1 MPLTYTVS
9 HRHRLVTAIAKGTVA
24 TDEISHCLVAM
35 AEQGAL
41 AYAKLFDA
49 TAMEGEWGR
58 QAVLSF
64 AAFSRVQGGLRR
76 LGPLAIVIGSVSQRA
91 QAALYVRKSTARRSV
106 RLFADRQEA
115 QRWLDEP
122 HP

>member
-9 HRHRLVTAIAKGTVA
+9 HRHRLVTAIATGPVA
-24 TDEISHCLVAM
+24 AEEISHCLVGM

-49 TAMEGEWGR
+49 TAMEGAWSE
-58 QAVLSF
+58 QAVRSF
-64 AAFSRVQGGLRR
+64 AAFSKVQGGLRR

-91 QAALYVRKSTARRSV
+91 RAALYVRTSTARRSV
-106 RLFADRQEA
+106 RLFTDRQAA

-122 HP
+122 RT